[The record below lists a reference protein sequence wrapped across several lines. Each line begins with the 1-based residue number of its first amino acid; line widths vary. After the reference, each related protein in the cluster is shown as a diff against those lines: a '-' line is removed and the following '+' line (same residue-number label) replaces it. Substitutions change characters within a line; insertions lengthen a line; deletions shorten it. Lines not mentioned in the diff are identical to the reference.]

1 MNMKKI
7 NVVLIGV
14 GHDHAPAVYSSVMK
28 QEIFEVVGFAALES
42 ERTVFH
48 DRIESYKKYIRYFT
62 VEEALNCSGL
72 DAAII
77 ETEEEYL
84 TKYSIMAIEKGLSV
98 HSDKPGGLN
107 LSEFEK
113 MIDLAKTSK
122 KILHFGYMYRYNPAI
137 IKLIEDV
144 KNGEYG
150 EIFSVEAQMNCL
162 HTDEKRAWLDK
173 FPGGMLFFLGCHLID
188 LILSIQGEPKEVIP
202 LSTASNINGVT
213 SQDIGMVVFK
223 YENGLSF
230 AKSCAAEVG
239 GFMRRQ
245 LVVCGSKKTIEINP
259 LEILDEGGLQ
269 HSVIRST
276 TYQEAQKLNWWNS
289 TEKTDSEMFNRYDNM
304 MRGFAEIVMEK
315 KENTYSYDYELAL
328 YKLLLKSCGIKA
340 E

>member
-28 QEIFEVVGFAALES
+28 QEIFDVVGFAVLES

-98 HSDKPGGLN
+98 H
-107 LSEFEK
+107 
-113 MIDLAKTSK
+113 
-122 KILHFGYMYRYNPAI
+122 
-137 IKLIEDV
+137 
-144 KNGEYG
+144 
-150 EIFSVEAQMNCL
+150 
-162 HTDEKRAWLDK
+162 
-173 FPGGMLFFLGCHLID
+173 
-188 LILSIQGEPKEVIP
+188 
-202 LSTASNINGVT
+202 
-213 SQDIGMVVFK
+213 
-223 YENGLSF
+223 
-230 AKSCAAEVG
+230 
-239 GFMRRQ
+239 
-245 LVVCGSKKTIEINP
+245 
-259 LEILDEGGLQ
+259 EGGLQ

-289 TEKTDSEMFNRYDNM
+289 AEKTDSEMFSRYDNM
-304 MRGFAEIVMEK
+304 MRGFAEKVMEK
-315 KENTYSYDYELAL
+315 NT
-328 YKLLLKSCGIKA
+328 
-340 E
+340 